1 MYVMSLNYTL
11 KMVKMI
17 NFILCLFYYNK
28 QKFLTKGE
36 RGVKAGQVPRHWTAE
51 FLIQKGWC
59 RMVGNKSTDVETT
72 VHRT

>member
-51 FLIQKGWC
+51 FLIQKGFDLRQLLPC
-59 RMVGNKSTDVETT
+59 NIERYTI
-72 VHRT
+72 